1 MSVTIEEAQ
10 KSLPELI
17 ANLKPG
23 DELIITRDKQPVA
36 QVKAIE
42 ASPLP
47 NGPPRSP
54 GSAKGMLTI
63 LAEDDEH
70 LADFKEYME

>member
-23 DELIITRDKQPVA
+23 DQLIITRNQQAVA
-36 QVKAIE
+36 QVVPVA
-42 ASPLP
+42 A
-47 NGPPRSP
+47 GAMQPRQP
-54 GSAKGMLTI
+54 GTAKGTLTI
-63 LAEDDEH
+63 VAEDDEH
-70 LADFKEYME
+70 LKDFEEYMP